1 MRIAIFTDVYLPLR
15 GGTQTSIHNQKLMLE
30 QAGHSVAIFT
40 TPHPDAE
47 GRADIVTVQG
57 VNFTTKRGEQLQLT
71 MPTPTRQIRN
81 ELLSRRIEL
90 VHVQTDFGIGIS
102 GAAAAK
108 KLNLP
113 LVYTFHTL
121 LWEQIET
128 RPRGEQLAVHLFE
141 APMQKTLTVPENF
154 HVERLPGERSY
165 AYKFRRHVCLLA
177 SQADVVISPS
187 PHMAEKFKAWLPAGT
202 IVTSPNTVTTP
213 PRQQTLPAVPT
224 FLWMG
229 RMMPEK
235 RVLDFC
241 HAIQLISKYTDG
253 AFHAVIVGDGSDL
266 EKASELL
273 RETPQATLAGS
284 IPNEHINSYIDNAS
298 ALVMTSQ
305 GFDNQPMVIT
315 ETIVGGRGFVSMD
328 NDLVQDVAP
337 GVGVFPGG
345 TTPDDL
351 ARCLA
356 ELIDKPHLLQQM
368 SDTAAAIAPHY
379 NAAQGLERQ
388 LNAYQQALQH
398 FHQA

>member
-15 GGTQTSIHNQKLMLE
+15 GGTQTSIHNQKQMLE
-30 QAGHSVAIFT
+30 QAGHRVTIFT
-40 TPHPDAE
+40 APHPDAE
-47 GRADIVTVQG
+47 GRSDIVTVQG
-57 VNFTTKRGEQLQLT
+57 INFATKRGETLHLA
-71 MPTPTRQIRN
+71 MPTPNKQIRN
-81 ELLSRRIEL
+81 ELRDRQIEL
-90 VHVQTDFGIGIS
+90 IHVQTDFGIGIS
-102 GAAAAK
+102 GAVAAK
-108 KLNLP
+108 KLGLP

-128 RPRGEQLAVHLFE
+128 RPRSEQLAIHVLE
-141 APMQKTLTVPENF
+141 APMQKTLTVPEDF
-154 HVERLPGERSY
+154 RIERLPGERSH

-187 PHMAEKFKAWLPAGT
+187 PHMAERFKAWLPTQT
-202 IVTSPNTVTTP
+202 IVTSPNSVTTP
-213 PRQQTLPAVPT
+213 PRQAPLPNTPT

-241 HAIQLISKYTDG
+241 EAIQLVGDYTSKP
-253 AFHAVIVGDGSDL
+253 FRAVIIGDGSDL
-266 EKASELL
+266 DEASALL
-273 RETPQATLAGS
+273 KDTPEVTIVGS
-284 IPNEHINSYIDNAS
+284 VPNDQINSYIDDAS

-328 NDLVQDVAP
+328 NDLVNDVMH
-337 GVGVFPGG
+337 GVGITPDG

-356 ELIDKPHLLQQM
+356 ELIDKPELLQRM
-368 SDTAAAIAPHY
+368 SDTAALAAPHY

-388 LNAYQQALQH
+388 LSAYQQALDSH
-398 FHQA
+398 SRA